1 MDDSLTLFSIL
12 FRIRY
17 NFRSAVSVS
26 VNPVMNTCL
35 MSGSFARADSPRI
48 SGQVGTLRR
57 CINVSPSFSISSIMI
72 LKMAAWSFPFFGK
85 NSNPVPYRPFSG
97 TGIPCNKI
105 NSCGICSMI
114 PAPSPVLLSAPS
126 APRWRIFSNTFKADS
141 TMSCDFS
148 P

>member
-1 MDDSLTLFSIL
+1 MDDNLTLFSIL
-12 FRIRY
+12 LRMRY

-26 VNPVMNTCL
+26 VNPVINTCL
-35 MSGSFARADSPRI
+35 MSGSLAKAASPRI

-72 LKMAAWSFPFFGK
+72 LKIAPWSLSFFGRK
-85 NSNPVPYRPFSG
+85 SRPVPYRPFSG
-97 TGIPCNKI
+97 TGIPCNKM
-105 NSCGICSMI
+105 NSCGICSRI

-126 APRWRIFSNTFKADS
+126 APRWRMFSNTFKADS
-141 TMSCDFS
+141 TTSCDFS